1 MRKPNDPQYQVNLKQ
16 HELASVNKQI
26 EQQKREIISLEKQVD
41 AMSGAQRL
49 GHMQNELKE
58 CQKVKQELESRI
70 KQLTIEEKK
79 HSQQISR
86 YLKEEDRQQSNA
98 NGVTTSTKSTVLVN
112 ELRVWKE
119 KVNKLQQQKERDEVA
134 RKNQEA
140 ATMSNQNENR
150 QYIE

>member
-1 MRKPNDPQYQVNLKQ
+1 
-16 HELASVNKQI
+16 
-26 EQQKREIISLEKQVD
+26 
-41 AMSGAQRL
+41 
-49 GHMQNELKE
+49 MQNELKE

-86 YLKEEDRQQSNA
+86 YLKEEDRQQSNT

-150 QYIE
+150 QYIEQIRKR

>member
-1 MRKPNDPQYQVNLKQ
+1 
-16 HELASVNKQI
+16 
-26 EQQKREIISLEKQVD
+26 
-41 AMSGAQRL
+41 
-49 GHMQNELKE
+49 MQNELKE
-58 CQKVKQELESRI
+58 CQKVKQELEQRI
-70 KQLTIEEKK
+70 KQLMIEEKK
-79 HSQQISR
+79 HSQQITR
-86 YLKEEDRQQSNA
+86 YLKEEDRQQSNT

-140 ATMSNQNENR
+140 ATTTNQNENR